1 VLAVLFLGSFEP
13 LFEIL
18 AASGE
23 TSMTWMFALS
33 PFIMLFY
40 ALIFA
45 AFIGLAYAIVAMP
58 VAFLHRYGLLK
69 FFGSPVKQRDFV

>member
-1 VLAVLFLGSFEP
+1 LFLGSFKP

-23 TSMTWMFALS
+23 TSMTWLFALS

-40 ALIFA
+40 GLIFA
-45 AFIGLAYAIVAMP
+45 VFIGLAYAIVAVP

-69 FFGSPVKQRDFV
+69 FFGAPGKAKRT